1 MRRGVLA
8 LERFERAAS
17 PHDPERPPAPAVR
30 REAEAAR
37 EAEARL
43 ARARGEGRAE
53 GYAAGVAEAEARAD
67 AALRLALSEIGERIE
82 DCRLAMAERREAV
95 GAAAAEICEA
105 LLTGLAPAFAR
116 AGLAAEVAAA
126 VAEGLEERTGAAASP
141 VVRVSPDQAEA
152 VSSALAGAGVAA
164 EITPD
169 PELGDLGARIDWGD
183 GADAVDLDAAIG
195 AARIALD
202 RHLETQRRRPAH
214 G

>member
-8 LERFERAAS
+8 LERFELAAS
-17 PHDPERPPAPAVR
+17 PRDPARP
-30 REAEAAR
+30 AEPVARCVAEDAR

-43 ARARGEGRAE
+43 ARARGEARAE

-95 GAAAAEICEA
+95 GAAAADICEA

-116 AGLAAEVAAA
+116 AGLAAEIAAA
-126 VAEGLEERTGAAASP
+126 AAEGLEGRPGAAASP
-141 VVRVSPDQAEA
+141 VIRVSPGQAEA
-152 VSSALAGAGVAA
+152 VSCALVGAGLAA
-164 EITPD
+164 EIAPD
-169 PELGDLGARIDWGD
+169 AELGDLSARIDWGD
-183 GADAVDLDAAIG
+183 GADAIDLDAAIA

>member
-17 PHDPERPPAPAVR
+17 PHDGERPPEAPDR
-30 REAEAAR
+30 CEAAAAR

-43 ARARGEGRAE
+43 ARARGEARAE
-53 GYAAGVAEAEARAD
+53 GYAAGVAEAEARGD

-82 DCRLAMAERREAV
+82 DCRLALAERREAV
-95 GAAAAEICEA
+95 AAAAAEICEA

-126 VAEGLEERTGAAASP
+126 AAEGLCDRAGAAPSP
-141 VVRVSPDQAEA
+141 VIRVSPGQVEA
-152 VSSALAGAGVAA
+152 VSSALADAGIAA
-164 EITPD
+164 GITPD

-183 GADAVDLDAAIG
+183 GAEAVDLDAAIA
-195 AARIALD
+195 AARTALD
-202 RHLETQRRRPAH
+202 RHLETQRRHTAH